1 MAASLVAALMSAEET
16 VAARRTVVRMVGS
29 PEHRS
34 FQADCPV
41 PRCSA
46 AGSQASRPVLASER
60 ESGSVLASELEPGPV
75 LASELA
81 LASVLEPGRVLA
93 ECLFGQT

>member
-16 VAARRTVVRMVGS
+16 VAARRTVVWMVGS

-46 AGSQASRPVLASER
+46 AGSLAS
-60 ESGSVLASELEPGPV
+60 GPLASELEPGPV
-75 LASELA
+75 LALEPGLALELA
-81 LASVLEPGRVLA
+81 LVLEPGLVLA
-93 ECLFGQT
+93 ACLFGQRWCRIM

>member
-1 MAASLVAALMSAEET
+1 MAASLVAALMSAAEET
-16 VAARRTVVRMVGS
+16 VAARRTVVWIVGS

-46 AGSQASRPVLASER
+46 AGSLAS
-60 ESGSVLASELEPGPV
+60 GPLASELEPGPV
-75 LASELA
+75 LALELA
-81 LASVLEPGRVLA
+81 LVLEPGLVLA
-93 ECLFGQT
+93 ACLFGQTWCRIM

>member
-16 VAARRTVVRMVGS
+16 VAARRTVVWIVGS

-46 AGSQASRPVLASER
+46 AGSLAS
-60 ESGSVLASELEPGPV
+60 GPELEPGLV
-75 LASELA
+75 LASKLA
-81 LASVLEPGRVLA
+81 LASVLEPGWVLA